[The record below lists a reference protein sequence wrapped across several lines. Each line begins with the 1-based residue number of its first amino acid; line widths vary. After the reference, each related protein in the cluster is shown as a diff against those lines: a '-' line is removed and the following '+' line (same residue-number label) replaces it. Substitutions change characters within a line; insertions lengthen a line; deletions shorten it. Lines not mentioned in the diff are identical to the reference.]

1 MATTASLHRLS
12 RLRFIAHSQPLLSPF
27 SIPSYF
33 SLTPKTKK
41 LNRLRFLSMAS
52 GPKESPANNPGL
64 HTTPD
69 EATKGYIMQQTMF
82 RIKDP
87 EVSLD
92 FYSRVLG
99 MSLLKRL
106 DFVDMKFSL
115 YFLGYEDTSKA
126 PSNPVDKTV
135 WTFSQ
140 KATIELTHD
149 PEFKGYHNG
158 NSEPRGFG
166 HIGITVDDT
175 VKACERFQNLGVEFV
190 KKPDEVVGP
199 AGRGLTWKEV
209 ISLLAPQV
217 KRMHCDI
224 VMLMKARWSCSAA
237 PSDAAANLSH
247 QLCIHDRLN
256 SSSAVVRA
264 PTHCSALSQS
274 HHCHHPNTSR
284 VLKPPWRKMRGI
296 AFIKDPDGY
305 WIEIFDLKGIESV
318 TQSAS

>member
-1 MATTASLHRLS
+1 
-12 RLRFIAHSQPLLSPF
+12 
-27 SIPSYF
+27 
-33 SLTPKTKK
+33 
-41 LNRLRFLSMAS
+41 MAS

-140 KATIELTHD
+140 KATIELTHNWGTESD

-190 KKPDEVVGP
+190 KKPDE
-199 AGRGLTWKEV
+199 
-209 ISLLAPQV
+209 
-217 KRMHCDI
+217 
-224 VMLMKARWSCSAA
+224 A

-284 VLKPPWRKMRGI
+284 VLKPPWSCRMHYGTL
-296 AFIKDPDGY
+296 Y
-305 WIEIFDLKGIESV
+305 WWSTERTIVQYHEKKNYRE
-318 TQSAS
+318 